1 MIVMKKNLIFFLFF
15 FVWGYI
21 RWGWDVKLVATR
33 DIIY

>member
-1 MIVMKKNLIFFLFF
+1 MIVMKKKIDFFLF